1 MRQEL
6 IEELK
11 KEIDSGNIVF
21 LNDEGEELKR
31 LALVLD
37 DSMETAIQLFF
48 KDDNSNKDDD
58 FNFDKMREERKK
70 YNEDI
75 VEKVYK
81 NACDLIKIANKDGKN
96 STEFNYNIKQYP
108 ENVIPIIKKRLESK
122 GFNVRVKDYPFLPK
136 ELKIIV
142 GIIISWT

>member
-6 IEELK
+6 LEELK

-31 LALVLD
+31 SSFVLD
-37 DSMETAIQLFF
+37 DSLRTAIQLFF
-48 KDDNSNKDDD
+48 KDDKPNKNDD

-75 VEKVYK
+75 AEKVYK
-81 NACDLIKIANKDGKN
+81 NVCDLIKIANKDGKN
-96 STEFNYNIKQYP
+96 SIEFNYNIKRYP

-122 GFNVRVKDYPFLPK
+122 GFNVRVKNLFFTK
-136 ELKIIV
+136 EFKVFIEIIV
-142 GIIISWT
+142 SWT

>member
-6 IEELK
+6 LKELK

-31 LALVLD
+31 SSYVLD
-37 DSMETAIQLFF
+37 DSLRTAIQLFF
-48 KDDNSNKDDD
+48 KDDKPNKNDD

-75 VEKVYK
+75 VEKIYK
-81 NACDLIKIANKDGKN
+81 NVCDLIKIANKDGKN
-96 STEFNYNIKQYP
+96 STEFNYNIKRYP

-122 GFNVRVKDYPFLPK
+122 GFNVRVKDLFFPK
-136 ELKIIV
+136 EFKVFIEIIV
-142 GIIISWT
+142 SWT

>member
-6 IEELK
+6 LEELK

-31 LALVLD
+31 SVLVLD
-37 DSMETAIQLFF
+37 DSMEAAIQLFF
-48 KDDNSNKDDD
+48 KNDNPKDDD
-58 FNFDKMREERKK
+58 FDFDKMREERKK

-81 NACDLIKIANKDGKN
+81 NVCDLIKIANKDGKN
-96 STEFNYNIKQYP
+96 STEFNYNIKKYP
-108 ENVIPIIKKRLESK
+108 ENVIPIIKKKLESK
-122 GFNVRVKDYPFLPK
+122 GFNVRVKDSYFPK
-136 ELKIIV
+136 EFKVFIEIIV
-142 GIIISWT
+142 RRN

>member
-6 IEELK
+6 LEELK

-31 LALVLD
+31 SSLVLG

-48 KDDNSNKDDD
+48 KNDNPKDDD
-58 FNFDKMREERKK
+58 FDFDKMREERKK
-70 YNEDI
+70 YNEGI

-81 NACDLIKIANKDGKN
+81 NVCDLIKIANKDGKN
-96 STEFNYNIKQYP
+96 STEFNYNIKKYP

-122 GFNVRVKDYPFLPK
+122 GFNVRVKDSFFPK
-136 ELKIIV
+136 EFKVFIEIIV
-142 GIIISWT
+142 SWT

>member
-6 IEELK
+6 LEELK

-31 LALVLD
+31 SSFVLD
-37 DSMETAIQLFF
+37 DSLRTAIQLFF
-48 KDDNSNKDDD
+48 KDDKPNKNDD

-81 NACDLIKIANKDGKN
+81 NVCDWIKIANKDGKN
-96 STEFNYNIKQYP
+96 SVKARYNINQYP
-108 ENVIPIIKKRLESK
+108 EDTISIVKKRLEHK
-122 GFNVRVKDYPFLPK
+122 GFNVRIKDSCFPK
-136 ELKIIV
+136 EFKVFIEIIV
-142 GIIISWT
+142 SWT